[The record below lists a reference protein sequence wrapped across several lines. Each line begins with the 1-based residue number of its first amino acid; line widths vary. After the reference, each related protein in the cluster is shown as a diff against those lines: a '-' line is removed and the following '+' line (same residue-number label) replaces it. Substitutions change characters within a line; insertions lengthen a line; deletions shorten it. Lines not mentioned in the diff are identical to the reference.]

1 MVGHGN
7 EQPAV
12 VDDQENPGEKH
23 EFFDLKGREEIA
35 RDILSI
41 AQQADEARL
50 RLTRAEFKSGTA
62 GVVSQAFVRGGVVG
76 EWKFEE
82 LMTNRFDNEH
92 FEISED
98 GELSINPNNPPSPG
112 YNRIFL
118 RARAGDGTGMVME
131 RPYSVWIL
139 KDGKSKIAQDL
150 DSTHQPKSIPP
161 LTTPRPHRTH

>member
-1 MVGHGN
+1 M
-7 EQPAV
+7 
-12 VDDQENPGEKH
+12 
-23 EFFDLKGREEIA
+23 KGREEIA

-41 AQQADEARL
+41 AQQADRARL

-82 LMTNRFDNEH
+82 LMNDRFDNEH

-112 YNRIFL
+112 YNQIFL
-118 RARAGDGTGMVME
+118 QARAGDGTGMLME

-139 KDGKSKIAQDL
+139 KDGESKGR
-150 DSTHQPKSIPP
+150 SGS
-161 LTTPRPHRTH
+161 